1 MQAKYGRMIMCHM
14 LADTVDELHLMADTI
29 GVDRKWFQG
38 DHYDVALVSRAK
50 AVKNGA
56 VEITMRQAVAVRR
69 NFRLTVDFNSN
80 TK

>member
-1 MQAKYGRMIMCHM
+1 
-14 LADTVDELHLMADTI
+14 MADTI